1 MSQENVEIV
10 RRLYGFWL
18 DRDFSTIA
26 DFVNPDVVLDLSR
39 NVFNPGVHRGLDG
52 FRRFL
57 EEIDETWEDF
67 RITPEEFVDAGND
80 VFVAYRISGKGRGSG
95 VEANMRVFGVWTLH
109 GGKVSRFAGGYRD
122 RTEALEAAG
131 LEE

>member
-1 MSQENVEIV
+1 MSQGNVEIV

-109 GGKVSRFAGGYRD
+109 GGKVSRFAGGSGPD
-122 RTEALEAAG
+122 RSPRSRRA
-131 LEE
+131 